1 MYVCVFGQLVG
12 LLPCCFCFVVGHLAV
27 TLGLGCTSRPLTSDF
42 EVNWCAIVGYSVVV
56 SDSAAVKL
64 LILVLAMTVVVLV
77 RVSGVDLVT
86 DPGAGPDGGS
96 AGIGWGC

>member
-1 MYVCVFGQLVG
+1 MCNCG
-12 LLPCCFCFVVGHLAV
+12 LLGGRF
-27 TLGLGCTSRPLTSDF
+27 GLHCGQS
-42 EVNWCAIVGYSVVV
+42 G
-56 SDSAAVKL
+56 L
-64 LILVLAMTVVVLV
+64 LILVLAMTVVVLL